1 MREQIRDWKPNG
13 QIKIKYTLGNGTK
26 DYWECNQQDLLEK
39 IITIVTD
46 YQDMGIKLTGR
57 QLYYQLV
64 AMDFIPN
71 ALEIYKR
78 ISKFATDGRYAGMVD
93 WDAIEDRGR
102 VSHKHAEWNSIKELI
117 KTALYSYRLP
127 RWEGQEYYVE
137 ILCEKQALE
146 SVLKPIADKW
156 HVRFGYNKGYT
167 SASSMYELSKRVKDK
182 MYDGKQAVILYF
194 GDHDPS
200 GLDMIR
206 DIETRMVEF
215 LTKGDSPLDIT
226 HVEDMFTVHPLALTK
241 EQVIS
246 ANPPPNPAKFS
257 DPRAKE
263 YVEEHGE
270 VSWELDAIDP
280 KSLQSIAERGVL
292 LYLDVDMYG
301 EKVEQEKE
309 DATSLVDFGN
319 TL

>member
-1 MREQIRDWKPNG
+1 MREQIRDWNPNG
-13 QIKIKYTLGNGTK
+13 QIKIKYTGGDGIK
-26 DYWECNQQDLLEK
+26 DYWECDQQELLGK
-39 IITIVTD
+39 IVNITTE
-46 YQDMGIKLTGR
+46 YQEMGIKLTGR

-78 ISKFATDGRYAGMVD
+78 ISKFATDSRYAGSID

-102 VSHKHAEWNSIKELI
+102 VSHKHAEWNNIKELI

-127 RWEGQEYYVE
+127 RWDGQEYYVE

-167 SASSMYELSKRVKDK
+167 SASSMYDLSKRVKDM
-182 MYDGKQAVILYF
+182 MYGGKQAVILYF

-206 DIETRMVEF
+206 DIETRMIEF
-215 LTKGDSPLDIT
+215 LTKGDAPLDEL
-226 HVEDMFTVHPLALTK
+226 HVGDMFTVHPLALTK

-263 YVEEHGE
+263 YVKDHGE

-280 KSLQSIAERGVL
+280 RSLQSIAETGVL
-292 LYLDVDMYG
+292 LYLDQDMYNS
-301 EKVEQEKE
+301 KVEQEVE
-309 DATSLVDFGN
+309 DATALVDFGN